1 MKDALIAGELRVP
14 VGADTDIV
22 AVRENG
28 RELARQCGF
37 PSTERAVVATA
48 VSELA
53 RNIVRYAARGEIVL
67 RLVDDSGRRGVEVL
81 AADDGPGIVDVARAM
96 QDGFSTSGGLGLGL
110 PGVRRIMDEFEISSE
125 FGKGTRVTARK
136 WIQGNWESLE
146 LDDWLA
152 KFGQAWAGG
161 IATRA
166 GGLTPPSNLET
177 AGVLGAIVALVE
189 MLCRRDP
196 DAARDPA
203 RPRHAPSPPQI

>member
-53 RNIVRYAARGEIVL
+53 RNIIRYAARGEIVL
-67 RLVDDSGRRGVEVL
+67 RLVDDSCRRGVEVL
-81 AADDGPGIVDVARAM
+81 AADDGPGIRDVALAM

-110 PGVRRIMDEFEISSE
+110 PGVRRMMDEFEIRSE
-125 FGKGTRVTARK
+125 FGKGTTVTTRK
-136 WIQGNWESLE
+136 WMGLGWRPLE
-146 LDDWLA
+146 LDDWFA
-152 KFGQAWAGG
+152 RFKRAWARG
-161 IATRA
+161 
-166 GGLTPPSNLET
+166 S
-177 AGVLGAIVALVE
+177 
-189 MLCRRDP
+189 RRS
-196 DAARDPA
+196 RG
-203 RPRHAPSPPQI
+203 